1 MGKKKSIFSILAT
14 FWFFGHRILTAWTY
28 RISVRKWPWFFHIFR
43 QVWTR
48 RIGLCLQNPC
58 EKTFNYRTSFILKDF
73 QFTYGIGWK
82 WISGS
87 WVDWMKPK
95 ELLRKS
101 KNEVAGLQALTAF
114 LIPYHKKF
122 GQE

>member
-1 MGKKKSIFSILAT
+1 MNSQYDNG
-14 FWFFGHRILTAWTY
+14 
-28 RISVRKWPWFFHIFR
+28 
-43 QVWTR
+43 
-48 RIGLCLQNPC
+48 
-58 EKTFNYRTSFILKDF
+58 FILFRTDF
-73 QFTYGIGWK
+73 QFTNGIGWK

>member
-1 MGKKKSIFSILAT
+1 MVVKRNTLLKKNNSKLELEENQNFHAT

-28 RISVRKWPWFFHIFR
+28 RISEISSDLE
-43 QVWTR
+43 T
-48 RIGLCLQNPC
+48 
-58 EKTFNYRTSFILKDF
+58 EILDNGKKDF

-95 ELLRKS
+95 ELLRWFQ
-101 KNEVAGLQALTAF
+101 NFPITFIDRNPCVF
-114 LIPYHKKF
+114 FIV
-122 GQE
+122 

>member
-1 MGKKKSIFSILAT
+1 MDAT

-43 QVWTR
+43 QEISSDLETE
-48 RIGLCLQNPC
+48 ILDNG
-58 EKTFNYRTSFILKDF
+58 KTDF
-73 QFTYGIGWK
+73 QFTNGIGWK

-95 ELLRKS
+95 ELLRWFQ
-101 KNEVAGLQALTAF
+101 NFPITFIDRNPCVF
-114 LIPYHKKF
+114 FIV
-122 GQE
+122 

>member
-1 MGKKKSIFSILAT
+1 MGKKSPYFRLYKLFILAT

-58 EKTFNYRTSFILKDF
+58 EKTFNYRTSFILLYEISRLKDRF
-73 QFTYGIGWK
+73 PIYEWDRMEMDFWFLG
-82 WISGS
+82 
-87 WVDWMKPK
+87 
-95 ELLRKS
+95 
-101 KNEVAGLQALTAF
+101 GLDEA
-114 LIPYHKKF
+114 
-122 GQE
+122 